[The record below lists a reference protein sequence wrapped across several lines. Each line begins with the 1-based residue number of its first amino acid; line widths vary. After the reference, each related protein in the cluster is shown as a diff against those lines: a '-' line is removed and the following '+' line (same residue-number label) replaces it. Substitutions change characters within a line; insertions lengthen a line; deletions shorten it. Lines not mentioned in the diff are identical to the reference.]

1 MQHVIRASFA
11 FLLLFVAFAVS
22 ETQAQDDKRV
32 LRIAPHTSL
41 TILDPI
47 WTKAYI
53 TRNHGYLIYDTL
65 FGMDAKGQIQ
75 PQMVASWTVGKDRK
89 VWTFSLRDGLEF
101 HDGAP
106 VTSEDVIASL
116 MRWSK
121 RDGLGQ
127 KLLAA
132 TETMEAVDA
141 RTFRIKLREPFGM
154 VLQALG
160 KPSANVPFIMPK
172 RVAETPADKQI
183 DEYIGSGPFVFS
195 KSEWRPGERIVY
207 LRNSKYKPRPEEPSG
222 TAGGKVAKVDRVEW
236 VIIKDP
242 QTQVN
247 ALAKG
252 EIDIVEAPAYES
264 YAALKAN
271 PDLQTLDLNP
281 KGLAYWLRF
290 NHLHPPFDNVKVR
303 RAAMAALN
311 QPAFLKVQVG
321 VPEFYRTCFSVYPCG
336 SPNATEKGMEFISM
350 PDMKRAQQLLKESGY
365 DGTPVVLLQPTD
377 LAVIAKLPLVAAQL
391 LRQAG
396 FTVDMQSMD
405 FQTMVARLAKKDSPA
420 KGGWNI
426 YLAAWSAVDITD
438 PVTAQLMNASCEK
451 AMAGWPCDA
460 ELEKLRD
467 AYARAE
473 TIQARKPIA
482 EQAQVRA
489 MEIGTHVPLGEYVVQ
504 GAARKNIKGF
514 VTGYM
519 LVAWN
524 IEKQ

>member
-1 MQHVIRASFA
+1 MNRVVRIWLPA
-11 FLLLFVAFAVS
+11 LLLFAAFAVPES
-22 ETQAQDDKRV
+22 WGQDDKRV
-32 LRIAPHTSL
+32 LRITPQTSL

-47 WTKAYI
+47 WTPAYI

-89 VWTFSLRDGLEF
+89 LWTFTLRDGLEF
-101 HDGAP
+101 HDGKP

-121 RDGLGQ
+121 RDSLGQ

-132 TETMEAVDA
+132 TETLEVVDT
-141 RTFRIKLREPFGM
+141 RTFRFKLREPFSM

-160 KPSANVPFIMPK
+160 KPSSNVPFIMPK
-172 RVAETPADKQI
+172 RIADTPADKQI
-183 DEYIGSGPFVFS
+183 DDYIGSGPFVFARN
-195 KSEWRPGERIVY
+195 EWRPGERIVY
-207 LRNSKYKPRPEEPSG
+207 LKNAKYKPRPEEPSG
-222 TAGGKVAKVDRVEW
+222 TVGGKVAKVDRVEW

-242 QTQVN
+242 QTQAN

-252 EIDIVEAPAYES
+252 EIDIVETPAYES

-271 PDLQTLDLNP
+271 PDLQTFLVNP
-281 KGLAYWLRF
+281 QGVAFWLRF
-290 NHLHPPFDNVKVR
+290 NHLQPPFDSTKIR

-311 QPAFLKVQVG
+311 QPAFLKVQIG
-321 VPEFYRTCFSVYPCG
+321 VPELYRTCFSVYPCT
-336 SPNATEKGMEFISM
+336 SPNATDKGMEFIAK
-350 PDMKRAQQLLKESGY
+350 PDMKHAQQLLKESGY

-377 LAVIAKLPLVAAQL
+377 LAVITKLPLVAAQL

-396 FTVDMQSMD
+396 FTVEVQSMD
-405 FQTMVARLAKKDSPA
+405 FSTLAARREKKDPPT

-426 YLAAWSAVDITD
+426 FVSAAATVDLAD
-438 PVTAQLMNASCEK
+438 PVTSQLMNASCDK
-451 AMAGWPCDA
+451 AKFGWPCDA

-467 AYARAE
+467 DYARTE
-473 TIQARKPIA
+473 NNQARKGIA

-489 MEIGTHVPLGEYVVQ
+489 MEIGTHVPLGEYMVQ
-504 GAARKNIKGF
+504 VAARKNIKGI
-514 VTGYM
+514 VTGYF
-519 LVAWN
+519 LVPWN
-524 IEKQ
+524 VEKQ